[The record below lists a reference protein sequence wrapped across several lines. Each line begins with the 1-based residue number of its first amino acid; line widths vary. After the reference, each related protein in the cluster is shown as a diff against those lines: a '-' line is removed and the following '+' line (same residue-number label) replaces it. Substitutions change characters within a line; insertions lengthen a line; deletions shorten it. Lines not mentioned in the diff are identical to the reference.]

1 MRYPESRSIY
11 TLKVGRTRELQLRR
25 IFENIGFLVRTNPLS
40 RRKCDLELYS
50 KEDIYFKRR
59 IVVIEVTNENLSSYD
74 STWTKRKGSFYS
86 SKWIKQKIS
95 LFRRYRKEPK
105 PLKLLI
111 CSFRGS
117 FQDIDK
123 LECESGCY
131 TIEIGFQVLP
141 QNYYDFY
148 KKKNL
153 VQYRR
158 PDDSESYDLTKE
170 KIESFLKQ
178 NSIRMDNH
186 KTGD

>member
-1 MRYPESRSIY
+1 MRYPESRAIY
-11 TLKVGRTRELQLRR
+11 TVKVGRTRELQLRR
-25 IFENIGFLVRTNPLS
+25 IFENNGFLVRTNPVS
-40 RRKCDLELYS
+40 NRKCDLELYS
-50 KEDIYFKRR
+50 SKDIHHKTR
-59 IVVIEVTNENLSSYD
+59 IMIIEVTNENF
-74 STWTKRKGSFYS
+74 GSFYE

-111 CSFRGS
+111 CSFRTS
-117 FQDIDK
+117 FKDIDK

-131 TIEIGFQVLP
+131 AIELGFQVLP
-141 QNYYDFY
+141 ENYYNFW

-158 PDDSESYDLTKE
+158 PDDLESYDLTKE

-178 NSIRMDNH
+178 NSMVNQ
-186 KTGD
+186 